1 MVLACLGMSS
11 ADPAA
16 RRRIYLVAPT
26 GLPNFGDELVA
37 ATWLRRLARTEP
49 DAEVWLDCH
58 TPGTAQVMLAGLHP
72 GLRCTNT
79 LWRLSVEAPDP
90 EPWAVATW
98 IRKAIHDPGLAPR
111 CRPGI
116 ELLATADVIHL
127 LGGGYVNALWPQHVG
142 LLAGA
147 VAASVRSGGR
157 LAMTGQGFVPAAPH
171 TAELLSALAARFDV
185 VDVRDRDSAQL
196 LADGAAA
203 TFTCD
208 DVFLDVPEPEY
219 LDCTRAIM
227 VCVQSDIGELGPPA
241 LAGRVKGIL
250 RRWEVDPGD
259 VTFVEA
265 IPRIDRAVYDLLA
278 ADLPGAAFMPFSEL
292 WRDGVPALAGQVW
305 LSTRFHLHLT
315 AAAAGAGGV
324 ALSVSP
330 DYYDTKHR
338 SLIDLGSGWTMVD
351 AAGADVPELPEK
363 GGFPDGTVAELR
375 ARKTEV
381 ADRIYGRS

>member
-1 MVLACLGMSS
+1 MSHPDSSS
-11 ADPAA
+11 A
-16 RRRIYLVAPT
+16 RRIYLVAPT

-37 ATWLRRLARTEP
+37 ATWLRYLARTEP

-72 GLRCTNT
+72 NLRCTNT
-79 LWRLSVEAPDP
+79 LWRLTGEAPDP
-90 EPWAVATW
+90 EPWAVVAW
-98 IRKAIHDPGLAPR
+98 IRRVIHDPGLAPR
-111 CRPGI
+111 CGPGV

-127 LGGGYVNALWPQHVG
+127 LGGGYVNALWPRHAG

-147 VAASVRSGGR
+147 VAASVRSGAR
-157 LAMTGQGFVPAAPH
+157 LAMTGQGLVPAAPH
-171 TAELLSALAARFDV
+171 VAELLYALAARFDV
-185 VDVRDRDSAQL
+185 VDVRDRDSADL

-203 TFTCD
+203 MFTCD
-208 DVFLDVPEPEY
+208 DVFLHVPEPEHQDY
-219 LDCTRAIM
+219 TRAVM

-241 LAGRVKGIL
+241 LAARVRGIL
-250 RRWEVDPGD
+250 RRWDVDPGE

-278 ADLPGAAFMPFSEL
+278 ADLPGAAFMPFSDL

-315 AAAAGAGGV
+315 AAAAGARGV

-338 SLIDLGSGWTMVD
+338 SLIDLGSGWAMLD
-351 AAGADVPELPEK
+351 AAGADTPELPEK

>member
-1 MVLACLGMSS
+1 MLLACIGMSH
-11 ADPAA
+11 ADPSSP
-16 RRRIYLVAPT
+16 RRIYLIGPT
-26 GLPNFGDELVA
+26 GLPNYGDELVA
-37 ATWLRRLARTEP
+37 ATWLRYLARTEP

-72 GLRCTNT
+72 NLRCTNT
-79 LWRLSVEAPDP
+79 LWRLAVEAPDP

-98 IRKAIHDPGLAPR
+98 IRKVVHDPGLAPR
-111 CRPGI
+111 CRPGV

-127 LGGGYVNALWPQHVG
+127 IGGGYVNALWPQHAG

-147 VAASVRSGGR
+147 IAGRVRSGAR
-157 LAMTGQGFVPAAPH
+157 LAMTGQGFVPAAADI
-171 TAELLSALAARFDV
+171 AELLYSLAARFDV
-185 VDVRDRDSAQL
+185 VDVRDRDSAEL
-196 LADGAAA
+196 LADGAPAG
-203 TFTCD
+203 FTCD
-208 DVFLDVPEPEY
+208 DVFLDVPEPVFQDY
-219 LDCTRAIM
+219 SRAVM

-250 RRWEVDPGD
+250 RRWEVEPGD

-292 WRDGVPALAGQVW
+292 WRDGVPALEGQLW
-305 LSTRFHLHLT
+305 ISTRFHLHLI
-315 AAAAGAGGV
+315 AAAAGARGV
-324 ALSVSP
+324 AVSVSP

-338 SLIDLGSGWTMVD
+338 SLIDLGSGWTMLD
-351 AAGADVPELPEK
+351 AAGTGVPDVPEK
-363 GGFPDGTVAELR
+363 GGYPADTVAELR

-381 ADRIYGRS
+381 AERIYARV